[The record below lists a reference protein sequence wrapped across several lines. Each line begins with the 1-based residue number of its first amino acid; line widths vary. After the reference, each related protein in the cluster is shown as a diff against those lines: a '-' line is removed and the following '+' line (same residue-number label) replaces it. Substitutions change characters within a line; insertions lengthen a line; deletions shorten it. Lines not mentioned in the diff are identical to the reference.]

1 MRFSSFIKQSLVEA
15 VKLTPSELEKQNSR
29 TKEDRI
35 DILVRLIKDKT
46 PLELAKGGS
55 FTVGEIESAL
65 VNCALFKKNPDHFGK
80 TGFPLIATD
89 GTEYKSNDLA
99 KSKVFGGG
107 TGGAGSGTKDTE
119 RNESHNA
126 CMMRAVVD
134 DGYNNEL
141 EHFDD
146 ERIAQ
151 AYKDNGTANISA
163 NTDKILE
170 TPENWWLSSYI
181 ISKWLAENKYIN
193 KNQIFDRGGPGMT
206 LIYALKNEAYR
217 NNGFKPLKDDKW
229 NPGDVWAIEDG
240 LDLKSELD
248 TSSVGAFNTSIMNL
262 FNDRKLVA
270 ISLKG
275 PESKSPPPNSEYNN
289 KQPPDSPVHKLKE
302 IKLESGRGDFWSS
315 KGMEIVY
322 DTGSMTFKDNS
333 PGGTNKAEIK
343 GKKARGGGLS
353 WGIMIEFIG
362 REVRKAPPTHAKGIK
377 PVAKRIAK
385 GMKRPVA
392 LMFGLFNH
400 FYPNVSEEEFKK
412 ELAKKDWTWISAKL
426 GALYVAYYLS
436 KNTGTKANAII
447 TNFVNY
453 AGSDLLDSSTYVKV
467 GK

>member
-1 MRFSSFIKQSLVEA
+1 MRFSSFIKQPLVEA

-35 DILVRLIKDKT
+35 DILIRLIKDKAS
-46 PLELAKGGS
+46 LELAKGGS

-107 TGGAGSGTKDTE
+107 VGGAGSGTKDTE

-141 EHFDD
+141 DHFDD
-146 ERIAQ
+146 ARIAK
-151 AYKDNGTANISA
+151 AYKDNGPKNIST

-181 ISKWLAENKYIN
+181 ISKWLAENGYIN
-193 KNQIFDRGGPGMT
+193 KNQTFDRGGPAMT
-206 LIYALKNEAYR
+206 LVYALKNEAYR

-229 NPGDVWAIEDG
+229 NPGDVWAVDSG
-240 LDLKSELD
+240 LDIKSELD
-248 TSSVGAFNTSIMNL
+248 TSSVGAFNRSIMNL
-262 FNDRKLVA
+262 FVDRKLVA

-275 PESKSPPPNSEYNN
+275 PESKSPPPNAVYNL
-289 KQPPDSPVHKLKE
+289 KQPPESPIHKLKE

-322 DTGSMTFKDNS
+322 DSGSMTFKDNS

-353 WGIMIEFIG
+353 WGIMIDFIK
-362 REVRKAPPTHAKGIK
+362 REARKGPPEHAKGIK
-377 PVAKRIAK
+377 PTAKKIAK
-385 GMKRPVA
+385 GNARATK

-400 FYPNVSEEEFKK
+400 FYPSVPEKEFKE

-426 GALYVAYYLS
+426 GALYVAYFLS
-436 KNTGTKANAII
+436 KNTGTKANAMI